1 MLTRPAVLI
10 FIFSICMIEGSK
22 SCPTTC
28 KCTGSGRE
36 VDCSGKELKEIPEIP
51 VSKIMTLNV
60 SYNNISVPVP
70 PNASVWGSHLKFLY
84 LSNNHIKD
92 VVKSDFQR
100 LPKLK
105 HVYLDHNLITDI
117 DEHAFE
123 ENTKLSK
130 LILNGNKLTLP
141 KGTEFLIV
149 PSLGWIE
156 LENCS
161 ITDLP
166 INMFK
171 YMSNLVSIRLSN
183 NNIEQ
188 LHSELFS
195 HLRRL
200 KQLHLEGNQIKQIDH
215 DIFKTNHKLHSLY
228 LRSNPFDN
236 FNGTHFLHASSL
248 LSLDI
253 SFCNIT
259 KIPNKYFSNL
269 HDLLSLNLE
278 GNLLKSFDMRALPEN
293 LEVLD
298 ISGNSLQYVNV
309 TTEMIRLFGSLK
321 HLNLTNNNFT
331 CQCRSYPVWTWCE
344 TLRTENGVAR
354 SCEEFCPDV
363 CGEQGDR
370 LRGET
375 AKGNDRTRT
384 NTISEENDTEPETSD
399 NPENNDVESVEAPGV
414 VSGKDANDPIGELR
428 VNDEHESAGTGKL
441 WSIITYSCIGLV
453 GGLCL
458 IGAIALVTDTVF
470 SCRKSRDKEATP
482 SATNKSFRNVKL
494 ELMDANEDRQET
506 TPLSVHRGFDF
517 VSQPT
522 NAQRNKQPG
531 QLRHS

>member
-1 MLTRPAVLI
+1 MLTRPVVFI
-10 FIFSICMIEGSK
+10 FIFSICLTEGSK
-22 SCPTTC
+22 SCPPTC
-28 KCTGSGRE
+28 KCTDSGRE

-51 VSKIMTLNV
+51 VSNIMTLNV
-60 SYNNISVPVP
+60 SYNNISVP
-70 PNASVWGSHLKFLY
+70 PNSSVWGSHLKFLY
-84 LSNNHIKD
+84 LSNNRIKD
-92 VVKSDFQR
+92 VVKSDFQS
-100 LPKLK
+100 LPKLM

-130 LILNGNKLTLP
+130 LNLNGNKLTLP
-141 KGTEFLIV
+141 KVTEFLIV

-171 YMSNLVSIRLSN
+171 NMSNLVSIRLSN
-183 NNIEQ
+183 NKIEQ

-195 HLRRL
+195 HLRHL

-215 DIFKTNHKLHSLY
+215 DIFKTNHKLQWLY

-269 HDLLSLNLE
+269 HDLLSLNLK
-278 GNLLKSFDMRALPEN
+278 GNLLKSFEMRALPQN

-298 ISGNSLQYVNV
+298 ISGNSLESVKV
-309 TTEMIRLFGSLK
+309 TTKMIRLLGSLK

-344 TLRTENGVAR
+344 KLRTENGDAR

-370 LRGET
+370 LGGEAAT
-375 AKGNDRTRT
+375 GSDRTRKI
-384 NTISEENDTEPETSD
+384 TISEENDTEPETSD
-399 NPENNDVESVEAPGV
+399 NPENSDVETVEVPGV
-414 VSGKDANDPIGELR
+414 VSGKGANDTIGELR
-428 VNDEHESAGTGKL
+428 VNDEHESAGTGKV
-441 WSIITYSCIGLV
+441 WSIITYSCIGVV

-470 SCRKSRDKEATP
+470 SCRKSPDKEVTR
-482 SATNKSFRNVKL
+482 SATSKSLRNVRL
-494 ELMDANEDRQET
+494 ELMDVNEDRQET

-522 NAQRNKQPG
+522 NVQRNMQPG